1 MKCILSVG
9 LVLFGLGVFAQCKG
23 FAKSCKKELS
33 KTFMPTGQSAN
44 KELLPGERYQYI
56 TTFYSGQSYRVSACS
71 DSILGDLQLT
81 IRNTRRQL
89 FYDNNGNESKTFD
102 FKVGTTQQLII
113 TLKAPENNNSLED
126 VKGCVATLIGVKLK

>member
-113 TLKAPENNNSLED
+113 TLKAPENNNSSED

>member
-1 MKCILSVG
+1 MKYILSVG

-23 FAKSCKKELS
+23 FTKSCKKELS

-44 KELLPGERYQYI
+44 KELLPGEGI
-56 TTFYSGQSYRVSACS
+56 NTLPLYSGQSYRVSACS

-81 IRNTRRQL
+81 IRNTKRQL
-89 FYDNNGNESKTFD
+89 FYDNGNESKTFD
-102 FKVGTTQQLII
+102 FAVGTTQQLII